1 MNNFDLKNFLTENKL
16 TTASR
21 LNENEDLELKSLA
34 KKLIPV
40 LKRYKMPVE
49 YVTSDREFR
58 ADKKP
63 EDALK
68 NLSSTTVPAK
78 LLIKDGYLSVAV
90 YFLSL
95 AASLDEL
102 DMGSGPSTQTYEK
115 AKTQAAAIY
124 KDITTVIGDE
134 FEIQAKGKMDEYGM
148 YIMRISKK

>member
-1 MNNFDLKNFLTENKL
+1 MDKFDLTKYLAEG
-16 TTASR
+16 R
-21 LNENEDLELKSLA
+21 LYENEDLELKSLA
-34 KKLIPV
+34 KKLIPI

-78 LLIKDGYLSVAV
+78 LLIKDGYLVVAV

-124 KDITTVIGDE
+124 KDITAVIGDE
-134 FEIQAKGKMDEYGM
+134 FQIQAPSKMDEYGQ

>member
-1 MNNFDLKNFLTENKL
+1 MDKFDLTKYLAEG
-16 TTASR
+16 R
-21 LNENEDLELKSLA
+21 LYENEDLELKSLA
-34 KKLIPV
+34 KKLIPI

-78 LLIKDGYLSVAV
+78 LLIKDGYLYVAV

-115 AKTQAAAIY
+115 AKT
-124 KDITTVIGDE
+124 
-134 FEIQAKGKMDEYGM
+134 
-148 YIMRISKK
+148 

>member
-49 YVTSDREFR
+49 YVTSDREFK

-68 NLSSTTVPAK
+68 DLSSTTVPAK
-78 LLIKDGYLSVAV
+78 LLIKDGYLYVAV

-102 DMGSGPSTQTYEK
+102 
-115 AKTQAAAIY
+115 
-124 KDITTVIGDE
+124 
-134 FEIQAKGKMDEYGM
+134 M